1 MFQPTRL
8 LLPILPVI
16 ALVLTGCQSLA
27 PADPLASNAEPLPA
41 PCTWT
46 RNDQASQA
54 LWLRATV
61 EALEARDYAIRHTD
75 TQLGLVSAERRTR
88 QPGLGAVD
96 RPILGGS
103 SVWGS
108 VGRGSGFSIGFGT
121 GFGGGVGGGY
131 YDDPIEIER
140 LSVIIDEQ
148 NVSITRGASI
158 VDPGGYVVDSRSRNR
173 GEFCRELS
181 ASIESRVRVLENQQ

>member
-8 LLPILPVI
+8 LLPILSVI
-16 ALVLTGCQSLA
+16 AIALTGCQSLA
-27 PADPLASNAEPLPA
+27 PSDPLARNAEPLPA

-46 RNDQASQA
+46 RNDQASQE

-61 EALEARDYAIRHTD
+61 EALEARDYAIRNTD
-75 TQLGLVSAERRTR
+75 TQLGLVSAERSTR
-88 QPGLGAVD
+88 KPGLGAVD

-108 VGRGSGFSIGFGT
+108 VGRRSGFSVGFGT

-140 LSVIIDEQ
+140 LSVLIDEQ
-148 NVSITRGASI
+148 NVSITRDASI
-158 VDPGGYVVDSRSRNR
+158 VDPGGYVMDSRSRNR
-173 GEFCRELS
+173 SEFCRELS